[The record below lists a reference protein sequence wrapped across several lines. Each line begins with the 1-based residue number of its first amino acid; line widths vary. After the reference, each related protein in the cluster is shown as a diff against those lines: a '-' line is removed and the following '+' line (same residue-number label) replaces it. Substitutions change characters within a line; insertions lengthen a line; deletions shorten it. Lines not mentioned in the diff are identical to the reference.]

1 MGVIKVDP
9 LFRQIVERLPPT
21 VAFNDEQIEALKGAL
36 IDLNW
41 KRHVVDIR
49 LSTLGFYLIL
59 LGGTERRSQ
68 KRLATEGGAQ
78 PLLTRANL
86 VVFVLLSLLLGLA
99 GIGAICQL
107 SKLLISV

>member
-1 MGVIKVDP
+1 MGVTKVDP

-21 VAFNDEQIEALKGAL
+21 VAFSNEQTEALKEAL

-68 KRLATEGGAQ
+68 KRLATERGAQ
-78 PLLTRANL
+78 LLLTPANL
-86 VVFVLLSLLLGLA
+86 TVFVLLSILLGLA
-99 GIGAICQL
+99 GVGVICQID
-107 SKLLISV
+107 KLLVSV